1 MYSFY
6 RHQIVGRKLNNAIKI
21 DFGVIL
27 HLWVVDCKFVQ
38 KFGLNLQSTT
48 YYILIY

>member
-27 HLWVVDCKFVQ
+27 HLWV
-38 KFGLNLQSTT
+38 NLMKNNL
-48 YYILIY
+48 ILTRIIQANNK